1 MSQSRKMSALEA
13 AINVVVGLIVSII
26 ANHLIFP
33 LFGFNPSIAQNVAI
47 TIIYTVISLAR
58 SYALRRFFNWS
69 QYKGGCE

>member
-13 AINVVVGLIVSII
+13 ATNVSVGLIVSVI

-33 LFGFNPSIAQNVAI
+33 LFGFNPSIAQNIAI
-47 TIIYTVISLAR
+47 TIIYTAISLVR

-69 QYKGGCE
+69 QHKGL